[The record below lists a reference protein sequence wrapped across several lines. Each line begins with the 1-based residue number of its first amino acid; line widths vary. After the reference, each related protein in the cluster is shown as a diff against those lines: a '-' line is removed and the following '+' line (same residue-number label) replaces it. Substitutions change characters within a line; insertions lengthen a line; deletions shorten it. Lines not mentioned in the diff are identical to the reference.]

1 MITLYEYPK
10 CTTCRKGKKFLQEN
24 DVAFESIVMVKQPPA
39 AATLAEMVDRS
50 GKDVDEFFN
59 KRGKRFKELK
69 LKERLDEMTK
79 EEKLELLS
87 TDGMLIRRPLLYDG
101 SGVTLGFKEDEYK
114 QFVNAEN

>member
-24 DVAFESIVMVKQPPA
+24 DVAFESIDMVKQPPA

>member
-24 DVAFESIVMVKQPPA
+24 DVAFESIDMVKQPPA

-59 KRGKRFKELK
+59 KRGKRFKELE